1 VPITD
6 EPPAASGGS
15 DPEVPREPPAILV
28 DDPEA
33 DPWRTFGAV
42 RDEDNTSA
50 PPQTRRVPDGP
61 SWDTKSTERPRPRP
75 RHSQGARMTPH
86 VEIARRTPPSRW
98 PSILLSSLLIMAIL
112 LLAAYIYT
120 ELLPVL

>member
-1 VPITD
+1 
-6 EPPAASGGS
+6 
-15 DPEVPREPPAILV
+15 
-28 DDPEA
+28 
-33 DPWRTFGAV
+33 
-42 RDEDNTSA
+42 
-50 PPQTRRVPDGP
+50 
-61 SWDTKSTERPRPRP
+61 
-75 RHSQGARMTPH
+75 MTPH